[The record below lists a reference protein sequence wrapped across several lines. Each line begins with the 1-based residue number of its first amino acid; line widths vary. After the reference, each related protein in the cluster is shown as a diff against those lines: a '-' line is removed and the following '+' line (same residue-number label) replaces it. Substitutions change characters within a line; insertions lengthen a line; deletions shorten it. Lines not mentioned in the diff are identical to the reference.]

1 MPNIKKSKDSTHTK
15 KKLLELI
22 NKVKGYKIDIQKS
35 VAFLYTNNKLTER
48 KIKKIIPFIIASK
61 IIKFSGIHFT
71 KEVEALYIDERNR
84 RRY

>member
-1 MPNIKKSKDSTHTK
+1 M
-15 KKLLELI
+15 
-22 NKVKGYKIDIQKS
+22 
-35 VAFLYTNNKLTER
+35 AFLYTNNKLTER

-84 RRY
+84 RRYYNNGKIFHTHGLED